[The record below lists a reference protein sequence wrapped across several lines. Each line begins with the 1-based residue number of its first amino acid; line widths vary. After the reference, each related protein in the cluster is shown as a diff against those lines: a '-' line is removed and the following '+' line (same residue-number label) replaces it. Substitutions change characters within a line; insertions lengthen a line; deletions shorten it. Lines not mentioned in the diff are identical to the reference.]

1 MRVAHLALASLL
13 LGACSSTDE
22 PPAAP
27 PPVAQTVA
35 DTSFDAADWMQR
47 AAVVWDTTAWS
58 ASPDSALAASQRLA
72 TELNAAL
79 PWMDACDL
87 PAGTE
92 ADTTASTGIMHRY
105 PLGPEEDLVSI
116 SCELFANQAT
126 FVLAHVAGRRARLV
140 EAAQFDE
147 TGALADTSTLFVG
160 LESVDAPTRTVTVFT
175 RARGV
180 GDCGT
185 LATHRIGPNG
195 SMQTVSVRAR
205 ECIDVLEDS
214 VELPER
220 WPVVF
225 PRP

>member
-1 MRVAHLALASLL
+1 MRVAHLAVVSLV
-13 LGACSSTDE
+13 LGACGSADS
-22 PPAAP
+22 PSAPAPAVVQ
-27 PPVAQTVA
+27 VAA
-35 DTSFDAADWMQR
+35 DTAFDAADWLQR
-47 AAVVWDTTAWS
+47 AAVVWDTTAW
-58 ASPDSALAASQRLA
+58 AESPDSALAASQRFA
-72 TELNAAL
+72 TELNSAL

-105 PLGPEEDLVSI
+105 PLGPDEDLISI

-126 FVLAHVAGRRARLV
+126 FVLAYVAGRRARLV

-160 LESVDAPTRTVTVFT
+160 LESVDAPTRTLSVFT

-185 LATHRIGPNG
+185 LATHRIGPDG
-195 SMQTVSVRAR
+195 TIRTVTVRAR

-220 WPVVF
+220 WPVVY
-225 PRP
+225 PLP